1 MPYLD
6 HAGAALPS
14 EQQLREVFELALRI
28 PLANPHSH
36 HATATTT
43 HMMVQDARFRILDH
57 FDVTTE
63 EYAVVFTANATH
75 ALQIV
80 AECFIFN
87 KKHNNELR
95 ISTVQHGSGPT
106 FAYMRDSHNS
116 VVGMREIVK
125 EKVQEIVCVDSC
137 DDLYKSVKNGLFAMT
152 AMSNFS
158 GKKYDLRQIA
168 ELSQL
173 GWSVCLDAASWV
185 STSPLSLKEVQPHFV
200 AISFYKLFGYPTGLG
215 ALLVRRV
222 TLEHGTLN
230 YYAISALSKGFE
242 DLKRYG
248 GMQKIN
254 EKTTRIAS
262 EAYRML
268 KEKTYWNGKPVTEI
282 YGWENAETHG
292 PIVAFNLLRDD
303 GSIIG
308 YSEVARM
315 ASLFGI
321 DLRTGCFCNSGACQM
336 YLKQSNEQLLHY
348 FEEGKECGDSRDV
361 IDGRPTGAVRISF
374 GRQSTSEDVAALE
387 QMIEYC
393 FLRVEPAIDICSP
406 LKINEYSATI
416 SRITIYPVKSCRG
429 IDMNKC
435 ELTRTGLRHDR
446 EFMVECCG
454 STLTQKKHQQL
465 CKIVTHMSK
474 CATMLTLSNAD
485 DEKSSVRIPLEHN
498 GISSTTKGAVICE
511 DSVRTFEYSPSASA
525 WITSVLQLPDCKLQR
540 IPKDSSR
547 SLSNEAPYLVVNEAS
562 VSVLADVVGLSTLE
576 TIARFRPNIV
586 VRGIPPFL
594 EDTATFM
601 TINHIRFEVTK
612 KCTRCEM
619 ICVNPTTGVK
629 DPQLIVALRNFRQR
643 EKMTFGIYI
652 RQIGEEAGEIHQHAI
667 VHFE

>member
-80 AECFIFN
+80 AECFVFN
-87 KKHNNELR
+87 EKHKDELR
-95 ISTVQHGSGPT
+95 ISTAPHGIGPT

-116 VVGMREIVK
+116 VVGMREIIK

-137 DDLYKSVKNGLFAMT
+137 DDLYTSVKNGLFAMT

-158 GKKYDLRQIA
+158 GKKYDLRQISK
-168 ELSQL
+168 LSQL

-230 YYAISALSKGFE
+230 FYAISALSKGFE

-268 KEKTYWNGKPVTEI
+268 KEKTYWNGKPVAEI
-282 YGWENAETHG
+282 YGWENAETQG

-303 GSIIG
+303 GSVIG

-393 FLRVEPAIDICSP
+393 FLRVEPAIDIYSP

-485 DEKSSVRIPLEHN
+485 DEKSSVRVPLEHN
-498 GISSTTKGAVICE
+498 GISSTTKGAVICVDRKMQVNRE
-511 DSVRTFEYSPSASA
+511 FTH
-525 WITSVLQLPDCKLQR
+525 LLP
-540 IPKDSSR
+540 DSSR

-601 TINHIRFEVTK
+601 TINNIRFEVTK

-619 ICVNPTTGVK
+619 ICVNPITGVK

-643 EKMTFGIYI
+643 EKMTFGIYV